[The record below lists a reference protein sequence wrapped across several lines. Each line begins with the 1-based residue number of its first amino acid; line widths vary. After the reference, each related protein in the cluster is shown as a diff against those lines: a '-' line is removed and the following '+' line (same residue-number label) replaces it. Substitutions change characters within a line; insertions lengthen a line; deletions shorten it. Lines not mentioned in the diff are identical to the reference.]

1 MGTVLIVEDNDYN
14 LRLMSYVLKRDGY
27 QVVAAD
33 SGEKGVEMA
42 DREQPE
48 LIIMDI
54 NLPGIDGLETTRR
67 IRDLGGT
74 MPIIAITSR
83 AMTGDRETI
92 LEAGCNGY
100 IEKPYD
106 PATVMDQI
114 RGFISAAGTGTE
126 QKGAP

>member
-14 LRLMSYVLKRDGY
+14 LRLMSYVVKRAGY
-27 QVVAAD
+27 TVIAAN

-42 DREQPE
+42 AGQRPE

-67 IRDLGGT
+67 IRDFGGR
-74 MPIIAITSR
+74 MPIVAITSR

-106 PATVMDQI
+106 PSTVMEQI
-114 RGFISAAGTGTE
+114 REFIHKTVTPAGSKE
-126 QKGAP
+126 KV